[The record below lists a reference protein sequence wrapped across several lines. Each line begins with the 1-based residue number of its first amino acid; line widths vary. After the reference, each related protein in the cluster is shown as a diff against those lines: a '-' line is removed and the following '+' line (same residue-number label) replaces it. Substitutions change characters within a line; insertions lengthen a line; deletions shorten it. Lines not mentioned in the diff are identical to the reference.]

1 MKTISES
8 PITTLQIIKPDLIK
22 KYYEIKSGEELYGSV
37 EIMNNSGTLARIETC
52 QGFFTV
58 KRNGF
63 FKPYITLRKEK
74 FTTDEAIAYLDIQ
87 GNTRIVL
94 DSHSY
99 YFRLINL
106 WKNQWGWTN
115 EKNQVILRY
124 KPTVAGF
131 IKGDLEVSKDFTYLS
146 FLETVAIIGVYF
158 LTQLEDEIIKNN
170 ETIIS
175 R

>member
-1 MKTISES
+1 MKSISDS

-22 KYYEIKSGEELYGSV
+22 RYYEIKSGDEMYGSV
-37 EIMNNSGTLARIETC
+37 DLVHNSGTLARVETS
-52 QGFFTV
+52 QGVFTL

-74 FTTDEAIAYLDIQ
+74 ASTDLAVAYLEVQ
-87 GNTRIVL
+87 GNTIISL
-94 DSHSY
+94 DGTTY

-115 EKNQVILRY
+115 ERNQVILRY

-131 IKGDLEVSKDFTYLS
+131 IKGDVEVSKDFTYLS
-146 FLETVAIIGVYF
+146 YLETVTVIGVYF
-158 LTQLEDEIIKNN
+158 LIQLEEEILRPNGI
-170 ETIIS
+170 
-175 R
+175 

>member
-37 EIMNNSGTLARIETC
+37 DITHNTGTLARIETS
-52 QGFFTV
+52 QGIFTV

-63 FKPYITLRKEK
+63 FKPYITLRREK
-74 FTTDEAIAYLDIQ
+74 FKTDEAIAYLDVQ
-87 GNTRIVL
+87 GSTKIIL
-94 DSHSY
+94 DKNYY
-99 YFRLINL
+99 YFRLVNL

-131 IKGDLEVSKDFTYLS
+131 IKGDVEVSKDFTYLS
-146 FLETVAIIGVYF
+146 YLETITILGVYF
-158 LTQLEDEIIKNN
+158 LTQLEDEIIKAND
-170 ETIIS
+170 TALS
-175 R
+175 K